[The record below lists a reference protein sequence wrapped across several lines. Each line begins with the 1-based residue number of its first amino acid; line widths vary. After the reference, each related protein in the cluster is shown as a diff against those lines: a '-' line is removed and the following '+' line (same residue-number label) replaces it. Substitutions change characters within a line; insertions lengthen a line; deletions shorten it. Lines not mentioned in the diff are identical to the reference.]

1 MAQIRQTLKLES
13 DPTTEVYP
21 NIKPECIPALAIDEA
36 KIASN
41 AVTENKIADAAVTN
55 SKLAN
60 NAVTEAKIDDGAVT
74 NTKLATNSVTSTKI
88 ANNAVTRPK
97 IQRTDNYVMDDDLGD
112 TIYELCDHF
121 INLYK
126 EGFKLYFYDGVA
138 EFCSVDS
145 INVDQHGTI
154 TLYCQQPIQGL
165 QQITTIDSTNFQTFF
180 SSGMG
185 EFLHYCGA

>member
-21 NIKPECIPALAIDEA
+21 NILSDNIPANAVDA
-36 KIASN
+36 TKIASN
-41 AVTENKIADAAVTN
+41 AVTETKIVDA
-55 SKLAN
+55 
-60 NAVTEAKIDDGAVT
+60 AVT
-74 NTKLATNSVTSTKI
+74 NTKLATGAVTETKIVDAAVTNTKLGNNAVTNTKI

-97 IQRTDNYVMDDDLGD
+97 IQRTDNYVRDDDLGD
-112 TIYELCDHF
+112 TIFELCDYF

-126 EGFKLYFYDGVA
+126 EGFKLYFYDDVA